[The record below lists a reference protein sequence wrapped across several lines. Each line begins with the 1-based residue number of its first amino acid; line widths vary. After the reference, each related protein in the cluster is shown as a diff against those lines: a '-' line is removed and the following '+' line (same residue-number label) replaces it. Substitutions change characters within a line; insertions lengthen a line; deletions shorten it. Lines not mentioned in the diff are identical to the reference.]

1 MAALPRTATSTDI
14 ELLTEHFG
22 YPPVSLLDDII
33 NSINILAERAINSI
47 EQGLLNAPPA
57 SLGFRPPTH
66 STTSSKSKPPSSN
79 NASLPDASESH
90 RHEIEAGTHQLE
102 TLLFASIDKNFDVFE
117 IYVMRNILCI
127 RPSDRDY
134 IRLSHYSGLDFSPSS
149 TKSDAPTVETVNH
162 LRRRLQASQKL
173 NCMLHAEKARNDA
186 LLSELRRLV
195 GGPGSALIKSEEGEA
210 AAGPPPFGFLHDV
223 GDLKEGGG
231 DTPVTTTTAFTL
243 SQLQALRAL
252 STSLRSI
259 MPDLGGE
266 DGGLSEGD
274 QERKRSWRRER
285 LEYVEAATRKHLEN
299 VWGLDLGKN
308 GEVRDGEWGGGRSL
322 GQDEVEGLEK
332 VALALGAGAGSGEKM
347 DES

>member
-1 MAALPRTATSTDI
+1 MAAPPKPSARTDI

-66 STTSSKSKPPSSN
+66 STSKSATSSK
-79 NASLPDASESH
+79 NALPNAEEAH

-127 RPSDRDY
+127 RPEDRDF
-134 IRLSHYSGLDFSPSS
+134 IRLSHYQGLDFSTPPSG
-149 TKSDAPTVETVNH
+149 DRPTVESVNR

-173 NCMLHAEKARNDA
+173 NCMLHAEKARNEA
-186 LLSELRRLV
+186 LLQELRRLV
-195 GGPGSALIKSEEGEA
+195 GPKGKEVVKEEEA
-210 AAGPPPFGFLHDV
+210 GDATGPPPFAFLHEK
-223 GDLKEGGG
+223 GGLTEGGG
-231 DTPVTTTTAFTL
+231 ETPVTTTTAFTL

-252 STSLRSI
+252 SSSLRSI

-266 DGGLSEGD
+266 GEGLSESD

-299 VWGLDLGKN
+299 VRGLDLGKN
-308 GEVRDGEWGGGRSL
+308 GEVRDGEWDGGGRSL
-322 GQDEVEGLEK
+322 GQEEVEGLEK
-332 VALALGAGAGSGEKM
+332 VALALGGGSTGDKM